1 MFIKSDLKI
10 GKIKVFVIPLKKV
23 SCQSLVFKNVH
34 FKADLKKKKK
44 KEFCEGVNF
53 GSEIIKRC
61 KNAKMVG
68 ETHIL
73 AVDFFH
79 LSNLFI

>member
-34 FKADLKKKKK
+34 FKADLKKK
-44 KEFCEGVNF
+44 EFCELVNF
-53 GSEIIKRC
+53 ASEIIKRC

>member
-34 FKADLKKKKK
+34 FKANLKKKK
-44 KEFCEGVNF
+44 KEFCELVNF
-53 GSEIIKRC
+53 ASEIIKRC

-68 ETHIL
+68 
-73 AVDFFH
+73 
-79 LSNLFI
+79 

>member
-44 KEFCEGVNF
+44 KRILCTCEF
-53 GSEIIKRC
+53 
-61 KNAKMVG
+61 
-68 ETHIL
+68 
-73 AVDFFH
+73 FF
-79 LSNLFI
+79 LNN

>member
-44 KEFCEGVNF
+44 KEFFELVNF
-53 GSEIIKRC
+53 SSEIINRC
-61 KNAKMVG
+61 KNEKMVG

>member
-44 KEFCEGVNF
+44 KEFCELVNF
-53 GSEIIKRC
+53 ASEIIKRC

>member
-44 KEFCEGVNF
+44 KKNF
-53 GSEIIKRC
+53 VKW
-61 KNAKMVG
+61 
-68 ETHIL
+68 
-73 AVDFFH
+73 
-79 LSNLFI
+79 

>member
-34 FKADLKKKKK
+34 FKANLKKKKK
-44 KEFCEGVNF
+44 KNFVNW
-53 GSEIIKRC
+53 
-61 KNAKMVG
+61 
-68 ETHIL
+68 
-73 AVDFFH
+73 
-79 LSNLFI
+79 